1 MAYQTSVTSPAGTN
15 DPRQT
20 PTTEAR
26 KKPSYVV
33 VVVIGMLLLAGGVV
47 MSVMRLGERRALAKE
62 TERLAVPSV
71 LVIQPKTEPPQ
82 EELVLPS
89 TLEAYIESPI
99 YARTSG
105 YLAHW
110 YKDIGSRV
118 KKGELLADIE
128 TPEVD
133 QELMQARATRNQA
146 EAQLALA
153 KTSAERW
160 DTLRKMDAVAQQ
172 ETDERSSSYT
182 QAQAALASSTANVR
196 RLEQLES
203 FKHIYAPFSGVITKR
218 NTDIGALINAGNSG
232 TNQELF
238 VMAQIDPIRVYLDVP
253 ENDAPSVR
261 AKLKAT
267 IELPAFPGKRFL
279 GAVARTADAID
290 PTTRTLRTEIDVPNR
305 DGQLLPGSYAQV
317 HFGVNVVSVRMSV
330 PVNALLFRAE
340 GPRAAVVGSDGK
352 VHLKAVVIGRD
363 YGSDVEI
370 LSGIDPSENIVLNP
384 SDSLEDGQPVHVEK
398 AGGKS

>member
-1 MAYQTSVTSPAGTN
+1 MAYDTGVTSEPETETS
-15 DPRQT
+15 RQSSY
-20 PTTEAR
+20 PNGR
-26 KKPSYVV
+26 KKPSYLAL
-33 VVVIGMLLLAGGVV
+33 VVIGVLLLAGGVV
-47 MSVMRLGERRALAKE
+47 ALVMRLGERRALAKE
-62 TERLAVPSV
+62 TESLAVPSV
-71 LVIQPKTEPPQ
+71 LVIQPKPEPPQ
-82 EELVLPS
+82 EDLVLPS
-89 TLEAYIESPI
+89 TLQAYIESPI

-110 YKDIGSRV
+110 YKDMGSRV
-118 KKGELLADIE
+118 QKGELLADIE

-133 QELMQARATRNQA
+133 QELMQARAARNQA
-146 EAQLALA
+146 DAQLNLA

-182 QAQAALASSTANVR
+182 QAQAALALASANVR
-196 RLEQLES
+196 RLEQIES

-238 VMAQIDPIRVYLDVP
+238 VMAQIDPIRVYVDVP
-253 ENDAPSVR
+253 EIDAPAVR

-267 IELPAFPGKRFL
+267 IELPAFPGRRFS
-279 GAVARTADAID
+279 GSVARTADAID
-290 PTTRTLRTEIDVPNR
+290 PGTRTLRTEIDVPNR

-317 HFGVNVVSVRMSV
+317 HFGVNVAAVRMSV

-363 YGSDVEI
+363 YGNEVEI
-370 LSGIDPSENIVLNP
+370 LSGLDPSENIVLNP
-384 SDSLEDGQPVHVEK
+384 SDSLEDGQTVHVTKE
-398 AGGKS
+398 GGQS

>member
-1 MAYQTSVTSPAGTN
+1 MTDETGSASQPE
-15 DPRQT
+15 
-20 PTTEAR
+20 TEALGQSTNP
-26 KKPSYVV
+26 KSQKQPSYLLLVV
-33 VVVIGMLLLAGGVV
+33 VGVLLLVGGVITLV
-47 MSVMRLGERRALAKE
+47 IRLGERRALAKE
-62 TERLAVPSV
+62 TESLAVPSV
-71 LVIQPKTEPPQ
+71 LVIHPKPEPPQ
-82 EELVLPS
+82 EDLVLPS

-118 KKGELLADIE
+118 QKGELLADIE

-133 QELMQARATRNQA
+133 QELMQARAARNLA
-146 EAQLALA
+146 DAQLTLA

-182 QAQAALASSTANVR
+182 QAQAALASATANVR

-238 VMAQIDPIRVYLDVP
+238 VMAQLDPIRVYVDVP
-253 ENDAPSVR
+253 EIDAPGVR
-261 AKLKAT
+261 ASLKAT
-267 IELPAFPGKRFL
+267 IELPAFPGRRFS
-279 GAVARTADAID
+279 GSVARTADSID
-290 PTTRTLRTEIDVPNR
+290 PGTRTLRTEIDVPNR

-317 HFGVNVVSVRMSV
+317 HFGVKVAAVRMSV

-340 GPRAAVVGSDGK
+340 GPRAAVVDGDGK

-363 YGSDVEI
+363 YGNDVEI
-370 LSGIDPSENIVLNP
+370 LSGLDPAENIVLNP
-384 SDSLEDGQPVHVEK
+384 SDSLEDGQTVRATKE
-398 AGGKS
+398 GGQL

>member
-1 MAYQTSVTSPAGTN
+1 MTYDSDSTSHPE
-15 DPRQT
+15 
-20 PTTEAR
+20 TEASRRSADPSTR
-26 KKPSYVV
+26 KKPSYLVLIVV
-33 VVVIGMLLLAGGVV
+33 GMLLLAGGVITLV
-47 MSVMRLGERRALAKE
+47 IRLGERRALAKE
-62 TERLAVPSV
+62 TDSLAVPSV
-71 LVIQPKTEPPQ
+71 LVIQPKSEPPQ
-82 EELVLPS
+82 EDLVLPS
-89 TLEAYIESPI
+89 TLQAYIESPI

-105 YLAHW
+105 YLEHW

-118 KKGELLADIE
+118 QKGELLADIE

-133 QELMQARATRNQA
+133 QELMQARAARDQA
-146 EAQLALA
+146 EAQLNLA

-182 QAQAALASSTANVR
+182 QAQAALASATANVR

-238 VMAQIDPIRVYLDVP
+238 VMAQINPIRVYVDVP
-253 ENDAPSVR
+253 ENDAPAVR
-261 AKLKAT
+261 TNQKAT
-267 IELPAFPGKRFL
+267 IELPALPGRSFS
-279 GAVARTADAID
+279 GSVVRTADAID
-290 PTTRTLRTEIDVPNR
+290 PATRTLRTEIDVPNH

-317 HFGVNVVSVRMSV
+317 HFGVKVVAVRMSV

-363 YGSDVEI
+363 YGTDVEI
-370 LSGIDPSENIVLNP
+370 LSGLDPTENIVLNP
-384 SDSLEDGQPVHVEK
+384 SDSLEDGQTVRVTK
-398 AGGKS
+398 ANGQL

>member
-1 MAYQTSVTSPAGTN
+1 MNDEAGVASRPETSGQPPQTN
-15 DPRQT
+15 R
-20 PTTEAR
+20 
-26 KKPSYVV
+26 KPSYLVL
-33 VVVIGMLLLAGGVV
+33 VVIGILLLVGGAVA
-47 MSVMRLGERRALAKE
+47 MVMRLGERRALAKE
-62 TERLAVPSV
+62 TEALSVPTV
-71 LVIQPKTEPPQ
+71 LVIQPKPEAPQ
-82 EELVLPS
+82 EDLVLPS
-89 TLEAYIESPI
+89 TLQAYIESPI

-118 KKGELLADIE
+118 QKGELLADIE

-133 QELMQARATRNQA
+133 QELMQARAARNQA
-146 EAQLALA
+146 EAQLSLA

-182 QAQAALASSTANVR
+182 QAQAALASATANVR

-238 VMAQIDPIRVYLDVP
+238 VMAQINPIRVYVDVP
-253 ENDAPSVR
+253 EIDAPSVR
-261 AKLKAT
+261 ANLKAT
-267 IELPAFPGKRFL
+267 IELPAFPGRRFS
-279 GAVARTADAID
+279 GTVARTADSID
-290 PTTRTLRTEIDVPNR
+290 PGTRTLRTEIDVPNR

-317 HFGVNVVSVRMSV
+317 HFGVNIVTVRMSV

-352 VHLKAVVIGRD
+352 VHLKPVVIGRD
-363 YGSDVEI
+363 YGTDVEI
-370 LSGIDPSENIVLNP
+370 LGGLDPSEYIVLNP
-384 SDSLEDGQPVHVEK
+384 SDSLEDGATVHVMK
-398 AGGKS
+398 GGGKS